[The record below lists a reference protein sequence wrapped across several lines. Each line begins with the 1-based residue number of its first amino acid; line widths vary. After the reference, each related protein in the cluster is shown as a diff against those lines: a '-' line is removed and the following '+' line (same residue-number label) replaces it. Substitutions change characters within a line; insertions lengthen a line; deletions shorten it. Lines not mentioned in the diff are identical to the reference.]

1 MNLIKKIHANK
12 MNFGSKFTKVKRQEI
27 RMFHL
32 AAKQMDCNSVITHF
46 VKDEISRLQY
56 LKLINST
63 NGCA

>member
-12 MNFGSKFTKVKRQEI
+12 MNFGSKFTKVKRREI
-27 RMFHL
+27 HMFHL
-32 AAKQMDCNSVITHF
+32 AAKQIDCNSVITHF